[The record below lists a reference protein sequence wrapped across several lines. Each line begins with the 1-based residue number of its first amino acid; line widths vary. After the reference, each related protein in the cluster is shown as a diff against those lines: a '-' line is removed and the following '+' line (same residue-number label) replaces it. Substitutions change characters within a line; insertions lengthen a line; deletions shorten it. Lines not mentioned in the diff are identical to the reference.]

1 MSSLNFTDYHRS
13 LQQNHVK
20 QKKMFENMIDTT
32 YPQKEK
38 DVWNPELTS
47 IIGNNAVYIDP
58 KFV

>member
-1 MSSLNFTDYHRS
+1 
-13 LQQNHVK
+13 
-20 QKKMFENMIDTT
+20 MFENMIDTT